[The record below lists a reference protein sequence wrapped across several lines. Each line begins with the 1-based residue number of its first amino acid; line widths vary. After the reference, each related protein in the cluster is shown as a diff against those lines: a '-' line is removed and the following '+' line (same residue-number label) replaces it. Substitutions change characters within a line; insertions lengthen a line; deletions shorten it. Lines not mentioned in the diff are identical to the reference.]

1 MTPKEKALKLPQS
14 PGVYIMMNENREVI
28 YVGKA
33 KRLYN
38 RVNSYF
44 RSNSAHNRKTRTM
57 VSQIRDFDYIL
68 TDTELEAF
76 VLENSLI
83 KRHMPKYN
91 ILLKDDKGYPF
102 IRLSVKDDFPRF
114 SIVSKPADDGAEY
127 FGPYGGR
134 VESRRAIETVSELL
148 KLPTCKR
155 KFPQEIGKG
164 RPCLNSHIGRCD
176 AVCAG
181 KVSKDEYRE
190 KISRACMILSGK
202 TDEVICDLEKKM
214 LLHADNLE
222 FELAG
227 KLRDEMRAIGALS
240 TKQKMISSMLSD
252 TDVVALFAGESKT
265 AFAVLH
271 YIDGALLE
279 SEVKM
284 IETPVYGELSEL
296 MEEFLLRYYSGRS
309 SLPREIYIQHD
320 VSSIETLSDWLSEL
334 SGRRVRVICP
344 KRGEKLALVRIAEK
358 NAEEKARTQINRDER
373 SKKILDDISKIL
385 SLENEPCRIES
396 YDISNTAGKEMVGGM
411 IVLLNGSFARR
422 EYRRFKIK
430 TLDNQDD
437 PRAMR
442 EVLERRFARYRDGD
456 EKFSNRPDLMLLD
469 GGIGQVRAVSSLF
482 EEIGIDIPLFGMVKD
497 NKHMTRSLID
507 ASGREIG
514 ISATPSVFRFIATVQ
529 DEVHRYSID
538 YHRKLRERNMTESE
552 LTKIPGIGKKR
563 AETLLKHFKSIG
575 AIRDAGVEALCEV
588 LTLELAE
595 KVYEYYHR
603 EEETL

>member
-14 PGVYIMMNENREVI
+14 PGVYIMMNESREVI

-33 KRLYN
+33 KKLYN

-44 RSNSAHNRKTRTM
+44 RFNSSHNKKTRKM

-83 KRHMPKYN
+83 KRYMPKYN

-102 IRLSVKDDFPRF
+102 IRLSVKEDFPRF
-114 SIVSKPADDGAEY
+114 SIVSKPLDDGAEY

-148 KLPTCKR
+148 RLPTCKR
-155 KFPQEIGKG
+155 RFPQEIGKG

-176 AVCAG
+176 AVCTG
-181 KVSKDEYRE
+181 KVSKEEYRE

-202 TDEVICDLEKKM
+202 TDEVIRSLEKKM
-214 LLHADNLE
+214 LFHADNLE

-252 TDVVALFAGESKT
+252 TDVIALYTGESKT

-284 IETPVYGELSEL
+284 IETPVYGEISEL

-309 SLPREIYIQHD
+309 SLPKEIYIQHE
-320 VSSIETLSDWLSEL
+320 VSSTETLADWLSEL

-344 KRGEKLALVRIAEK
+344 KRGEKLALVRVAEK
-358 NAEEKARTQINRDER
+358 NAEEKAKSQINRDER
-373 SKKILDDISKIL
+373 SKKILADLSRIL
-385 SLENEPCRIES
+385 SLEDGPQRIES
-396 YDISNTAGKEMVGGM
+396 YDISNTSGKEMVGGM
-411 IVLLNGSFARR
+411 IVLINGSFARR

-442 EVLERRFARYRDGD
+442 EVLERRFARYREGD
-456 EKFSNRPDLMLLD
+456 EKFSNKPDLILLD
-469 GGIGQVRAVSSLF
+469 GGITQVRAVSSLF
-482 EEIGIDIPLFGMVKD
+482 AEIGVDIPLFGMVKD
-497 NKHMTRSLID
+497 GKHMTRTLVD

-529 DEVHRYSID
+529 DEVHRYSIE

-563 AETLLKHFKSIG
+563 AESLLRHFKSINS
-575 AIRDAGVEALCEV
+575 IKEADVDVLCEV
-588 LTLELAE
+588 LTLELAK
-595 KVYEYYHR
+595 KVFEYYHG
-603 EEETL
+603 EEERI

>member
-1 MTPKEKALKLPQS
+1 MSPKEKALKLPQS

-33 KRLYN
+33 KKLYN

-44 RSNSAHNRKTRTM
+44 RSNSAHNKKTRLM

-102 IRLSVKDDFPRF
+102 IRLSLKDEYPSF
-114 SIVSKPADDGAEY
+114 SIVSKQADDGAEY

-176 AVCAG
+176 AVCSG
-181 KVSKDEYRE
+181 KVSKEEYRE

-202 TDEVICDLEKKM
+202 TDEVIKSLEEKM
-214 LLHADNLE
+214 LFHADNLE

-227 KLRDEMRAIGALS
+227 KLRDEIRAIGALS

-252 TDVVALFAGESKT
+252 TDIIALYAGESKT
-265 AFAVLH
+265 AFSIMH

-279 SEVKM
+279 SEYKM
-284 IETPVYGELSEL
+284 IDTPVYGELSEL
-296 MEEFLLRYYSGRS
+296 LEEFLLRYYSVRS
-309 SLPREIYIQHD
+309 KLPREIYIQHE
-320 VSSIETLSDWLSEL
+320 VSSMETLSEWLSEL
-334 SGRRVRVICP
+334 SGRRVKVICP
-344 KRGEKLALVRIAEK
+344 KRGEKLGLVQMAEK
-358 NAEEKARTQINRDER
+358 NAEEKAKMQINRDEK
-373 SKKILDDISKIL
+373 SKKIIVDLGKIL
-385 SLENEPCRIES
+385 SLSVEPVRIES
-396 YDISNTAGKEMVGGM
+396 YDISNTSGKEMVGGM
-411 IVLLNGSFARR
+411 IVLENGKFVRR

-430 TLDNQDD
+430 TLSNQDD

-456 EKFSNRPDLMLLD
+456 EKFSNRPDLVLLD
-469 GGIGQVRAVSSLF
+469 GGITQVRAVASLF
-482 EEIGIDIPLFGMVKD
+482 DSLKIEIPLFGMVKD
-497 NKHMTRSLID
+497 NKHMTRALID

-514 ISATPSVFRFIATVQ
+514 ISATPSVFRFVANIQ
-529 DEVHRYSID
+529 DEVHRYSIE
-538 YHRKLRERNMTESE
+538 YHRKLRAKSMTESE
-552 LTKIPGIGKKR
+552 LMKIKGIGKKR
-563 AETLLKHFKSIG
+563 AEELLRHFKNIG
-575 AIRDAGVEALCEV
+575 AIKEAGVDVLCEV
-588 LTLELAE
+588 LSLELAE

-603 EEETL
+603 EEE

>member
-1 MTPKEKALKLPQS
+1 MSPKEKALKLPQS

-33 KRLYN
+33 KKLYN

-44 RSNSAHNRKTRTM
+44 HSNSSHNKKTRIM

-68 TDTELEAF
+68 TDSELEAF

-102 IRLSVKDDFPRF
+102 IRVSTKEDFPRF
-114 SIVSKPADDGAEY
+114 SIVSKPSDDGAEY

-134 VESRRAIETVSELL
+134 VESRRAIETVSALL

-155 KFPQEIGKG
+155 KFPQEIGKD

-176 AVCAG
+176 AVCSG
-181 KVSKDEYRE
+181 KVSKEDYKE

-202 TDEVICDLEKKM
+202 TDEVIRSLEEKM
-214 LLHADNLE
+214 FSHAENLE

-227 KLRDEMRAIGALS
+227 KLRDEIRAIGALS
-240 TKQKMISSMLSD
+240 TKQKIISSILSD
-252 TDVVALFAGESKT
+252 TDIIALYTGESKT
-265 AFAVLH
+265 AFSILH

-279 SEVKM
+279 SEYK
-284 IETPVYGELSEL
+284 IIDTPVYGELSEL
-296 MEEFLLRYYSGRS
+296 LEEFLLRYYSGRS
-309 SLPREIYIQHD
+309 NLPREIYAQYE
-320 VSSIETLSDWLSEL
+320 VSSMETLSDWLSEL
-334 SGRRVRVICP
+334 SERRVKVICP
-344 KRGEKLALVRIAEK
+344 KRGEKYSLVQMAKK
-358 NAEEKARTQINRDER
+358 NAEEKVKSQINREER
-373 SKKILDDISKIL
+373 SKKVVCDLGKIL
-385 SLENEPCRIES
+385 SLPIEPTRIES

-411 IVLLNGSFARR
+411 IVLENGKFVRR

-456 EKFSNRPDLMLLD
+456 EKFANRPDLILLD
-469 GGIGQVRAVSSLF
+469 GGITQTRAVASLF
-482 EEIGIDIPLFGMVKD
+482 EEMNIDIPLFGMVKD
-497 NKHMTRSLID
+497 NKHMTRALID
-507 ASGREIG
+507 SSGREIG
-514 ISATPSVFRFIATVQ
+514 ISATPSIFRFIANIQ
-529 DEVHRYSID
+529 DEVHRYSIE
-538 YHRKLRERNMTESE
+538 YHRKLRAKNMTESE
-552 LTKIPGIGKKR
+552 LTKISGIGKKR
-563 AETLLKHFKSIG
+563 AEEMLRHFKNINSIKEADIEELLKVLPRGLAKSVF
-575 AIRDAGVEALCEV
+575 D
-588 LTLELAE
+588 
-595 KVYEYYHR
+595 YYHSK
-603 EEETL
+603 EE

>member
-1 MTPKEKALKLPQS
+1 MSPKEKALKLPQN
-14 PGVYIMMNENREVI
+14 PGVYIMLNENREVI

-33 KRLYN
+33 KSLYN

-44 RSNSAHNRKTRTM
+44 RSSSTHNKKTRLM
-57 VSQIRDFDYIL
+57 VSQIKDFDYIL

-102 IRLSVKDDFPRF
+102 IRLSLKDEFPSF
-114 SIVSKPADDGAEY
+114 SIVSKQADDGAEY

-181 KVSKDEYRE
+181 NVSKEEYRE

-202 TDEVICDLEKKM
+202 TDEVMKSLEEKM
-214 LLHADNLE
+214 LAHAERLE

-227 KLRDEMRAIGALS
+227 KLRDEIRSIGALS

-252 TDVVALFAGESKT
+252 TDIIALYAGESKT
-265 AFAVLH
+265 AFSILH
-271 YIDGALLE
+271 YIGGALLE
-279 SEVKM
+279 SEYKM
-284 IETPVYGELSEL
+284 IDTPVYGELSEL
-296 MEEFLLRYYSGRS
+296 LEEFLLRYYSGRS
-309 SLPREIYIQHD
+309 KLPREIYIQNE
-320 VSSIETLSDWLSEL
+320 VSSMETLSEWLSEL
-334 SGRRVRVICP
+334 SGRRVKVICP
-344 KRGEKLALVRIAEK
+344 KRGEKLNLVQMAEK
-358 NAEEKARTQINRDER
+358 NAEEKAKTQINRDER
-373 SKKILDDISKIL
+373 NKKVIVDLGKIL
-385 SLENEPCRIES
+385 SLPVEPLRIES
-396 YDISNTAGKEMVGGM
+396 YDISNTSGKEMVGGM
-411 IVLLNGSFARR
+411 IVLENGKFVRR

-442 EVLERRFARYRDGD
+442 EVLERRFARYRAGD
-456 EKFSNRPDLMLLD
+456 EKFANRPDLILLD
-469 GGIGQVRAVSSLF
+469 GGITQVRAVASLF
-482 EEIGIDIPLFGMVKD
+482 DELGIEIPLFGMVKD
-497 NKHMTRSLID
+497 NKHMTRALID
-507 ASGREIG
+507 SSGREIG
-514 ISATPSVFRFIATVQ
+514 ISATPSIFRFIANIQ

-538 YHRKLRERNMTESE
+538 YHRKLRAKSMTESE
-552 LTKIPGIGKKR
+552 LMKIKGIGKKR
-563 AETLLKHFKSIG
+563 AEELLRHFKSIG
-575 AIRDAGVEALCEV
+575 AIKGAGIDMLCEV

-603 EEETL
+603 EEE

>member
-33 KRLYN
+33 KRLYS

-44 RSNSAHNRKTRTM
+44 RSNSAHNKKTRTM

-68 TDTELEAF
+68 TDSELEAF

-102 IRLSVKDDFPRF
+102 IRLSVKDEFPKF
-114 SIVSKPADDGAEY
+114 SIVSKPSDDGAEY

-164 RPCLNSHIGRCD
+164 RPCLASHIGRCD

-202 TDEVICDLEKKM
+202 TDEVIRELEEKM
-214 LLHADNLE
+214 LLHAEKLE

-227 KLRDEMRAIGALS
+227 KLRDEMRAISALS

-252 TDVVALFAGESKT
+252 TDVIALYAGESKT

-309 SLPREIYIQHD
+309 SLPREIYIQHE

-334 SGRRVRVICP
+334 SGRRVKVICP
-344 KRGEKLALVRIAEK
+344 KRGEKLSLVRIAEK
-358 NAEEKARTQINRDER
+358 NAQEKARLQINRDER
-373 SKKILDDISKIL
+373 GKKILGDISRIL
-385 SLENEPCRIES
+385 SLQGEPMRIES
-396 YDISNTAGKEMVGGM
+396 YDISNTSGKEMVGGM

-456 EKFSNRPDLMLLD
+456 EKFANRPDLILLD
-469 GGIGQVRAVSSLF
+469 GGITQVRAVSSLF
-482 EEIGIDIPLFGMVKD
+482 EENGIDIPLFGMVKD
-497 NKHMTRSLID
+497 SKHMTRSLID
-507 ASGREIG
+507 AEGREIG

-538 YHRKLRERNMTESE
+538 YHRKLREKNMTESE
-552 LTKIPGIGKKR
+552 LTRISGIGKKR
-563 AETLLKHFKSIG
+563 AEALLRHFKSIA
-575 AIRDAGVEALCEV
+575 AIKEAGIDALCEV

-595 KVYEYYHR
+595 KVFEYYHR
-603 EEETL
+603 EEE